1 MIQHVISEDGTRDP
15 RGSCNPMDDGPLVLV
30 ACGHSSLDDGSRG
43 FGCGWYGV

>member
-1 MIQHVISEDGTRDP
+1 MIQHVTSEDGTRDP